1 MSTVFF
7 RSIRALEADN
17 ARRSWLVLLLAAM
30 LLAAWTAW
38 FFLARVAIYEVSDKA
53 DVEVDRAAHPV
64 EAQFTG
70 RVVSSQ
76 LALDREVHAGEVLV
90 ELDADAQQFQLKEER
105 TRRAALAPQVSA
117 LEDEIATEEKAWQQE
132 QQASKVGLDESA
144 ARSRE
149 SEAGALLAEDEAR
162 REEQLFSSGVISEV
176 DLRRARAAAQ
186 ERRAA
191 AESLQLG
198 TSRLERQQRTQ
209 ESERQARIQ
218 EIRTQLIQMQ
228 GQQATV
234 SAEIERLEGEV
245 GRRNIKAPVDGTLGD
260 VSNLRVG
267 SVVREGD
274 RLAVVVPRGSLRIVA
289 NFLPPDA
296 LGRIKPGQPA
306 RLRLEG
312 FPWAQYGSVNATVSS
327 VANEIRDRRIRVE
340 LAVESNANS
349 RIPMQHGLPGTIE
362 VEVERISPAA
372 LVLRIASR
380 ALTSPQRNSIAKVTE
395 QP

>member
-1 MSTVFF
+1 
-7 RSIRALEADN
+7 
-17 ARRSWLVLLLAAM
+17 M

>member
-17 ARRSWLVLLLAAM
+17 ARRPWLALLLAAM

-38 FFLARVAIYEVSDKA
+38 FCLARVAIYEVSDKA
-53 DVEVDRAAHPV
+53 DIEVDRAAHPV

-76 LALDREVHAGEVLV
+76 LALDREVHAGEGLV
-90 ELDADAQQFQLKEER
+90 ELDADAQHFQLKEER
-105 TRRAALAPQVSA
+105 TRLAALAPQVSA
-117 LEDEIATEEKAWQQE
+117 LEGEIATEEKAWQQE
-132 QQASKVGLDESA
+132 QQASKVGLDESL

-218 EIRTQLIQMQ
+218 EIRAQLIQMQ

-245 GRRNIKAPVDGTLGD
+245 SRRNIKAPVDGTIGD
-260 VSNLRVG
+260 VSNLRIG

-327 VANEIRDRRIRVE
+327 VANEIRDGRIRVE
-340 LAVESNANS
+340 LAVDSTANS
-349 RIPMQHGLPGTIE
+349 RIPLQHGLPGTIE

-372 LVLRIASR
+372 LMLRIASR
-380 ALTSPQRNSIAKVTE
+380 ALTSPQSNSIAKVTG